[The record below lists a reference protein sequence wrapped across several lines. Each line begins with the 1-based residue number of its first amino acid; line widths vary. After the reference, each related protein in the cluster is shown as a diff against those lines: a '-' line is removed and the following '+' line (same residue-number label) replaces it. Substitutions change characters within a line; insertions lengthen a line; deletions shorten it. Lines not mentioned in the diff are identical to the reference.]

1 MQQQTPEAFDL
12 AGMVADLNSLLRLKT
27 TVIGIKMFA
36 RVEEMAAIP
45 KIRRPSAVHTTD
57 QIVSMASRL
66 GWTVGITGDDLV
78 GAQCRAVIGLAP
90 QDEKFLAGENYVG
103 VWHGTAEDARKRQEA
118 LDVVPHGQYQA
129 MAVSPLTSGRLNPPD
144 ICLVYATPGQMIILI
159 NGLQYTGYKKFEW
172 GVVGETACADSWGRA
187 LKTGEPSLSL
197 PCFAERRYGG
207 VPDEEMLMAL
217 KPEHLAK
224 AIVGMKQL
232 GEERP
237 ALPDRALWHP
247 GRRARRDGRVLRE
260 EIGLRKQEETV
271 IASQR
276 AIARNGA
283 DPLARNDEQY

>member
-1 MQQQTPEAFDL
+1 MQQQASSEPFDL
-12 AGMVADLNSLLRLKT
+12 AAMVDDLNSLLRLKT
-27 TVIGIKMFA
+27 TVIGLKMFA
-36 RVEEMAAIP
+36 TVEEMAAIQ
-45 KIRRPSAVHTTD
+45 KIRRPTAIHTTD

-78 GAQCRAVIGLAP
+78 GAQCRAVIGLGP
-90 QDEKFLAGENYVG
+90 QDEKWLAGQNYVG

-118 LDVVPHGQYQA
+118 LDVVAFGKYQA
-129 MAVSPLTSGRLNPPD
+129 MAVSPLSSGRLNPPD

-217 KPEHLAK
+217 KPADLAK

-232 GEERP
+232 
-237 ALPDRALWHP
+237 AKN
-247 GRRARRDGRVLRE
+247 
-260 EIGLRKQEETV
+260 GLRYP
-271 IASQR
+271 IAPYGIQSDVR
-276 AIARNGA
+276 AGMGVS
-283 DPLARNDEQY
+283 YGKK

>member
-1 MQQQTPEAFDL
+1 MQQQTSPEQFDL
-12 AGMVADLNSLLRLKT
+12 GAIVTDLNNLLRLKT

-36 RVEEMAAIP
+36 RVEEMEAIP

-90 QDEKFLAGENYVG
+90 QDEKWLAGENYVG

-118 LDVVPHGQYQA
+118 LDVVPYGQYQA

-217 KPEHLAK
+217 PPAYLVK
-224 AIVGMKQL
+224 AIAGMKQL
-232 GEERP
+232 
-237 ALPDRALWHP
+237 AKN
-247 GRRARRDGRVLRE
+247 
-260 EIGLRKQEETV
+260 GLRYP
-271 IASQR
+271 IAPYGIQADVR
-276 AIARNGA
+276 AGMGVS
-283 DPLARNDEQY
+283 YKK

>member
-1 MQQQTPEAFDL
+1 MQPADARECHFHATAAASDEKFDL

-27 TVIGIKMFA
+27 TVIGMKMFA
-36 RVEEMAAIP
+36 RVDDMAAIP
-45 KIRRPSAVHTTD
+45 KSAARARSTPPTRSSAWPRGSAGPSA
-57 QIVSMASRL
+57 SPR
-66 GWTVGITGDDLV
+66 DDLV

-90 QDEKFLAGENYVG
+90 QDEKWLAGEAYVG

-118 LDVVPHGQYQA
+118 LDVVPFGKYQA
-129 MAVSPLTSGRLNPPD
+129 LAVSPLASGRLDPPD

-217 KPEHLAK
+217 SPAHLAK
-224 AIVGMKQL
+224 AITGMK
-232 GEERP
+232 
-237 ALPDRALWHP
+237 ALAKN
-247 GRRARRDGRVLRE
+247 
-260 EIGLRKQEETV
+260 GLRYP
-271 IASQR
+271 IAPYGIQSDVR
-276 AIARNGA
+276 AGMGVSYAKK
-283 DPLARNDEQY
+283 

>member
-1 MQQQTPEAFDL
+1 MQQQTSSEPFDL
-12 AGMVADLNSLLRLKT
+12 SGMVDDLNSLLRLKT
-27 TVIGIKMFA
+27 TVIGLKMFTT
-36 RVEEMAAIP
+36 VEEMAAIER
-45 KIRRPSAVHTTD
+45 IRRPTAVHTTD

-78 GAQCRAVIGLAP
+78 GAQCRAVIGLGP
-90 QDEKFLAGENYVG
+90 QDEKWLAGQNYVG

-118 LDVVPHGQYQA
+118 LDVVAFGKYQA
-129 MAVSPLTSGRLNPPD
+129 MAVSPLASGRLNPPD

-217 KPEHLAK
+217 KPAQLAK
-224 AIVGMKQL
+224 AIDGMKQL
-232 GEERP
+232 
-237 ALPDRALWHP
+237 AKN
-247 GRRARRDGRVLRE
+247 
-260 EIGLRKQEETV
+260 GLRYP
-271 IASQR
+271 IAPYGIQSDVR
-276 AIARNGA
+276 AGMGVS
-283 DPLARNDEQY
+283 YGKK